1 MTFPTEPHRNDD
13 RRHEDGR
20 PHGHGPG
27 DEPSHPH
34 PILES
39 FNAEEVVE
47 SPGALD
53 EEPSTIIDADIPPP
67 L

>member
-1 MTFPTEPHRNDD
+1 MTASTDPNRDD
-13 RRHEDGR
+13 GPR

-27 DEPSHPH
+27 DESTHLH

-53 EEPSTIIDADIPPP
+53 EEPSTIVDADIPPP
-67 L
+67 Q